1 MATTPLQAEGPVRGG
16 YLHEPTLTDSLLHRV
31 CSHRDLGCQIL
42 WKICQ
47 PLPKV
52 PLVRRTWLDKAGV
65 RPSSLVLTE
74 DRIAGP
80 RELRSPQ
87 LDEATKTALQA
98 TIDARTVSGEL
109 KSRLEAALGKEFEAW
124 CRGDV
129 RNADD
134 AFSPLQEQPEAENLM
149 RYMRIGVVNWH
160 RELGEEPY
168 PKISGDARLRLEPT
182 TKMIQCNWDV
192 ESLWYNTPSFFIE
205 APCVAAMTTEPT
217 IAAKC
222 TAEFVGTFL
231 LIFTVGC
238 NVLGGSATWAGV
250 SIAFVLMVCIY
261 ALGGISGANFNPA
274 VSVTLGISRAM
285 GGPGLDWK
293 TVGIYAGV
301 QTAAGISAAICYSLL
316 FGQSFNLAPAKGFS
330 WYHAGLCELLY
341 TFMLTFVVMN
351 VAAAKKNVTE
361 KNQYYGMAIAFT
373 VVAGAYG
380 AGAVSGGCFNPAVAL
395 GIDVSSA
402 GRGFGW
408 SIAYVVFELLG
419 AATAAA
425 LFKVVRPEDFGGEKS
440 QATEL
445 VSEFLGTYML
455 VLTVGLN
462 VLGSSKAAAF
472 SIAAGLTSMI
482 YALGDVSGAH
492 FNPAVTVA
500 ILASGR
506 CPELT
511 PAKAGTYAGVQIAG
525 GIAAAMTYAFIYKGV
540 TFGLGPVGSSTWAGV
555 SVAEIVYTFVLCFVV
570 LCVAVSERTKASH
583 LFGLAIGSCVTVG
596 GFAIGGISGGSLNP
610 AVSFGIAAAN
620 ILNGGFFFKA
630 LIYSGFELVGAAV
643 AAGVFKVT
651 HELEHTF
658 PFDSHEMSAIFWTR
672 VWRHVRIE
680 EFGRSYALGTSFQE
694 FDVLGFR
701 GDPTPCPG
709 WDPYICESNVV
720 PNRART
726 GELMFYGR
734 FWVRRKPFYFIVAL
748 LFPTA
753 VVTFMGASAILIASG
768 EVPNGIVLGGESPLS
783 LVAGLM
789 LTMVAMK
796 FSYTESVPKL
806 GYLTMLDTY
815 IAVSFL
821 FLSAAALLIVLLPEE
836 LLQQLR
842 AAAVFS
848 GLCLLFNIVYAVIAY
863 REFRIPVEHS
873 PRFTFPEVDTR
884 QSKDEEQAARAT

>member
-1 MATTPLQAEGPVRGG
+1 
-16 YLHEPTLTDSLLHRV
+16 
-31 CSHRDLGCQIL
+31 
-42 WKICQ
+42 
-47 PLPKV
+47 
-52 PLVRRTWLDKAGV
+52 
-65 RPSSLVLTE
+65 
-74 DRIAGP
+74 
-80 RELRSPQ
+80 
-87 LDEATKTALQA
+87 
-98 TIDARTVSGEL
+98 
-109 KSRLEAALGKEFEAW
+109 
-124 CRGDV
+124 
-129 RNADD
+129 
-134 AFSPLQEQPEAENLM
+134 
-149 RYMRIGVVNWH
+149 
-160 RELGEEPY
+160 
-168 PKISGDARLRLEPT
+168 
-182 TKMIQCNWDV
+182 
-192 ESLWYNTPSFFIE
+192 
-205 APCVAAMTTEPT
+205 MTSEPT

-285 GGPGLDWK
+285 GGWK

-301 QTAAGISAAICYSLL
+301 QTAAGIAAAICYSLL

-351 VAAAKKNVTE
+351 VAAAKKNVGE

-408 SIAYVVFELLG
+408 SIAYVIFELLG
-419 AATAAA
+419 AAMAAA

-440 QATEL
+440 QVTEL

-525 GIAAAMTYAFIYKGV
+525 GIAAALTYAFIYQGA

-620 ILNGGFFFKA
+620 ILSGGVFYKA
-630 LIYSGFELVGAAV
+630 FIYSALELIGAAA
-643 AAGVFKVT
+643 AAGVFMIT
-651 HELEHTF
+651 HEVE
-658 PFDSHEMSAIFWTR
+658 
-672 VWRHVRIE
+672 
-680 EFGRSYALGTSFQE
+680 
-694 FDVLGFR
+694 
-701 GDPTPCPG
+701 
-709 WDPYICESNVV
+709 
-720 PNRART
+720 
-726 GELMFYGR
+726 
-734 FWVRRKPFYFIVAL
+734 
-748 LFPTA
+748 TA
-753 VVTFMGASAILIASG
+753 VA
-768 EVPNGIVLGGESPLS
+768 E
-783 LVAGLM
+783 
-789 LTMVAMK
+789 K
-796 FSYTESVPKL
+796 K
-806 GYLTMLDTY
+806 
-815 IAVSFL
+815 
-821 FLSAAALLIVLLPEE
+821 
-836 LLQQLR
+836 
-842 AAAVFS
+842 
-848 GLCLLFNIVYAVIAY
+848 
-863 REFRIPVEHS
+863 
-873 PRFTFPEVDTR
+873 EVD
-884 QSKDEEQAARAT
+884 A

>member
-192 ESLWYNTPSFFIE
+192 ESLWYNTPS
-205 APCVAAMTTEPT
+205 
-217 IAAKC
+217 
-222 TAEFVGTFL
+222 L
-231 LIFTVGC
+231 
-238 NVLGGSATWAGV
+238 
-250 SIAFVLMVCIY
+250 
-261 ALGGISGANFNPA
+261 
-274 VSVTLGISRAM
+274 
-285 GGPGLDWK
+285 
-293 TVGIYAGV
+293 
-301 QTAAGISAAICYSLL
+301 
-316 FGQSFNLAPAKGFS
+316 
-330 WYHAGLCELLY
+330 
-341 TFMLTFVVMN
+341 
-351 VAAAKKNVTE
+351 
-361 KNQYYGMAIAFT
+361 
-373 VVAGAYG
+373 
-380 AGAVSGGCFNPAVAL
+380 
-395 GIDVSSA
+395 
-402 GRGFGW
+402 
-408 SIAYVVFELLG
+408 
-419 AATAAA
+419 
-425 LFKVVRPEDFGGEKS
+425 
-440 QATEL
+440 
-445 VSEFLGTYML
+445 
-455 VLTVGLN
+455 
-462 VLGSSKAAAF
+462 
-472 SIAAGLTSMI
+472 
-482 YALGDVSGAH
+482 
-492 FNPAVTVA
+492 
-500 ILASGR
+500 
-506 CPELT
+506 
-511 PAKAGTYAGVQIAG
+511 
-525 GIAAAMTYAFIYKGV
+525 
-540 TFGLGPVGSSTWAGV
+540 
-555 SVAEIVYTFVLCFVV
+555 
-570 LCVAVSERTKASH
+570 
-583 LFGLAIGSCVTVG
+583 
-596 GFAIGGISGGSLNP
+596 
-610 AVSFGIAAAN
+610 
-620 ILNGGFFFKA
+620 
-630 LIYSGFELVGAAV
+630 
-643 AAGVFKVT
+643 
-651 HELEHTF
+651 HTF

-873 PRFTFPEVDTR
+873 PRFTFPEA
-884 QSKDEEQAARAT
+884 KAPPE